1 MAQPPGTQRVDIPQR
16 VSIGDADKLYHT
28 QAILSYESGLVH
40 PLKWRNGFALI
51 FIHSVTLH

>member
-1 MAQPPGTQRVDIPQR
+1 MAI
-16 VSIGDADKLYHT
+16 DADKLYHT

-40 PLKWRNGFALI
+40 PLEWRNGLALI